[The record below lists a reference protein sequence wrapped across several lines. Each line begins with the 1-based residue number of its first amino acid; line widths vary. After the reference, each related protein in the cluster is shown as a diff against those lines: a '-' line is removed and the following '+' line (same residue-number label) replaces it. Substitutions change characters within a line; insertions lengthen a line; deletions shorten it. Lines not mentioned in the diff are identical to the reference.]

1 MAHETTVVTPERFQ
15 QGLSYQD
22 FLAEAKVNLDQ
33 FARYYE
39 SAQDAI
45 SSDDIEFFKRAVQ
58 KEGGAARVLVLGAD
72 WCPDVFRGLPVMA
85 RVAEGSGMEL
95 QVFPRDDNLDIM
107 NEFLNKGEFQSIP
120 VMVFYNANQEYL
132 CHWIERPVVANQ
144 EMTEIR
150 ERITQEMAG
159 QDEQDIRRARA
170 EATNARFPGWQRS
183 TVAEWRELLA
193 QTLSL

>member
-1 MAHETTVVTPERFQ
+1 MAQTTTVTPERFDRAMTYEEYVASISVNQ
-15 QGLSYQD
+15 DQFKHYYDIARLTDDDRAFFGKVASLSSGPAKI
-22 FLAEAKVNLDQ
+22 LVIAEA
-33 FARYYE
+33 
-39 SAQDAI
+39 
-45 SSDDIEFFKRAVQ
+45 
-58 KEGGAARVLVLGAD
+58 

-132 CHWIERPVVANQ
+132 CHWIERPVVAIQ

-170 EATNARFPGWQRS
+170 EATNARFPDWQRS

-193 QTLSL
+193 QNLSL